1 MVERFKTMLLTFLV
15 LLSLLQSFFLAYS
28 MPNFDVRK
36 KSTSDYITTDPLGPE
51 EKVENLIFPEQLVL
65 HLGGNKHTILY
76 PGMTFYNIIVKR
88 LQGRSYD
95 GFQYRSL
102 SAVEWNRIREE
113 NEGVELLFHAPIPV
127 KLLQKVFPIGDD
139 SALMN
144 ESIRRIW
151 LYTTKDT
158 KEVRVFFFNAKGDAV
173 YESTRADLTEQDVK
187 QQVEF
192 GRSWTPYKLVNG
204 SYYVPEQPIELLEVT
219 LPYDRI
225 TAEQM
230 QRSLFNDPT
239 VTKNIETGNS
249 EIYTDVKRGLE
260 VNRGLQWL
268 IYSDPVVQ
276 TEGQQDIASDVT
288 AAVRFINQHGGW
300 NGRYRVTMPDN
311 EKKDVLNGATS
322 GLGTAFR
329 FQQYWGSYPIVS
341 TSRFRFGYMQVT
353 MQEGTVTSYE
363 RSLVQLHQRAEK
375 KEMRQLVVGD
385 ALLQKL
391 NALSQEKP
399 IVGVDPVY
407 IPELGKE
414 TVRLLPAWQ
423 VKYKDG
429 TTALL
434 DGAVKK

>member
-102 SAVEWNRIREE
+102 SAVDWNRIREE
-113 NEGVELLFHAPIPV
+113 NEGVELLFHAPIPL

-139 SALMN
+139 SALMD

-300 NGRYRVTMPDN
+300 NGRYRVTLPDN

-329 FQQYWGSYPIVS
+329 FQQYWGSYPIVN

-391 NALSQEKP
+391 SALSQKKQ

-429 TTALL
+429 STALL
-434 DGAVKK
+434 DGSVKK